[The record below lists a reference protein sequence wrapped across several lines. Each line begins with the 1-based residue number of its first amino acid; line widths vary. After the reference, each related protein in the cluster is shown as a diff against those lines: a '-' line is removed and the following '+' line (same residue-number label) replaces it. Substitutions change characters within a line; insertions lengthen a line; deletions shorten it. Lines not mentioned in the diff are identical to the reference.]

1 MNINFEL
8 YKTFYVVAKNKNITK
23 ASQELLISQPAVS
36 KAIKNLENQLDCTLF
51 IRNRSGVYLT
61 EAGLELYKEVENAL
75 FILNN
80 IEDKVKSINDINYGV
95 LSIGTSKTI
104 VEKYLCKY
112 IEKFYKKYPNIKI
125 NIITG
130 SDKELIKKV
139 RMGII
144 DFIIINTPCDI
155 PNDFTITKLQKLT
168 TFFAG
173 TKEYKDIVI
182 TYDNI
187 KHLPLILQSTG
198 STTRYYLEKILNNQN
213 ITITPKME
221 FTSSTLVLEFI
232 KMGLGIGL
240 VIKEYLN
247 DELDKNIIYQLK
259 TNIPLENRYI
269 SLITLNDKNLSNIAV
284 KFIEVLK

>member
-168 TFFAG
+168 TFF
-173 TKEYKDIVI
+173 
-182 TYDNI
+182 
-187 KHLPLILQSTG
+187 S
-198 STTRYYLEKILNNQN
+198 
-213 ITITPKME
+213 
-221 FTSSTLVLEFI
+221 FT
-232 KMGLGIGL
+232 
-240 VIKEYLN
+240 
-247 DELDKNIIYQLK
+247 
-259 TNIPLENRYI
+259 
-269 SLITLNDKNLSNIAV
+269 
-284 KFIEVLK
+284 

>member
-8 YKTFYVVAKNKNITK
+8 YKTFYIVAKNKNITK
-23 ASQELLISQPAVS
+23 ASHELLISQPAVS

-51 IRNRSGVYLT
+51 IRNKNGVYLT
-61 EAGLELYKEVENAL
+61 EAGLVLYKEVENAL
-75 FILNN
+75 YILNN
-80 IEDKVKSINDINYGV
+80 IEDKVKIINDINYGV

-104 VEKYLCKY
+104 VEKYLYKY
-112 IEKFYKKYPNIKI
+112 IEKFYNKYPNVKI

-139 RMGII
+139 RTGII
-144 DFIIINTPCDI
+144 DFLIINTPSDI
-155 PNDFTITKLQKLT
+155 PNDFNITKLQKLT

-173 TKEYKDIVI
+173 NKKYKDTII
-182 TYDNI
+182 TYENI
-187 KHLPLILQSTG
+187 KDLPLILQSTG
-198 STTRYYLEKILNNQN
+198 STTRYYLENILNNKN
-213 ITITPKME
+213 IAIIPKME
-221 FTSSTLVLEFI
+221 FTSSTLVVEFI
-232 KMGLGIGL
+232 KMGMGIGL

-269 SLITLNDKNLSNIAV
+269 SLITLKDKNLSTIAV
-284 KFIEVLK
+284 KFIEFLK